1 MTIQMKKALKI
12 LLALVLAYFMPVIFG
27 DKTKNILDMF
37 LLLVSII
44 IPFQITTYSLIVGII
59 DADSLISIKKINPP
73 ALEALSGLFDEFSS
87 DTRLIIL
94 FGVLYFVSTFV
105 AKENFY
111 GINAF
116 EVRIIYG
123 VAFFSVFSIFAIVIE
138 SINVILQVGKS
149 KIDIARKLKDEK

>member
-1 MTIQMKKALKI
+1 MKKVLKI
-12 LLALVLAYFMPVIFG
+12 LFALGSAYFMPLIFG

-59 DADSLISIKKINPP
+59 DADSLISIKKINSS

-94 FGVLYFVSTFV
+94 LGILYFVATFIV
-105 AKENFY
+105 KENFD

-116 EVRIIYG
+116 EMRIVAG
-123 VAFFSVFSIFAIVIE
+123 LAFFSIFSIFAIVIE

-149 KIDIARKLKDEK
+149 KINIAKALKNSN